1 MSSKDR
7 DSLLNNLQLAGLPRM
22 KPKSSYFLQMN
33 PAAYN
38 GPFNPEPVMADIL
51 DTIRDHYAEDYPC
64 LLLTPNVLIQHGAAP
79 NIVFVATLSGWSQ
92 PAIVAAASVLPMSI
106 TMPSTAVISPSSSTG
121 APSATAPPHT
131 PPRRTRPRQSPQT
144 THDARGRSV
153 PTQESAFTAT
163 TCSMIRIPT

>member
-7 DSLLNNLQLAGLPRM
+7 HSLLNNLQLAGLPRM

-38 GPFNPEPVMADIL
+38 EPFNPEPVMADIL
-51 DTIRDHYAEDYPC
+51 DTIREHYAEDNPR
-64 LLLTPNVLIQHGAAP
+64 LLLTPIVLIQHGAAP

-121 APSATAPPHT
+121 APSVTA

-153 PTQESAFTAT
+153 STQESAFTAT